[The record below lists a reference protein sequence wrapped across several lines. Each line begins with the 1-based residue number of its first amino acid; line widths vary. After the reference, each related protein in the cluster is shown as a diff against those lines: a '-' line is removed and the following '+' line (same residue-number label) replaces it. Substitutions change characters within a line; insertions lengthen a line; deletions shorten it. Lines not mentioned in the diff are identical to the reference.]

1 MPHIVSSLKILV
13 EFLGD
18 GGRWEK
24 LSERERERKKTL
36 QIDISKLVIAARKF
50 LESQEPNS
58 HPLTNRPAG
67 ATAAPPR
74 KPSSRS
80 FPSERSGGV
89 SLTMIPIGSYEC
101 SFPSVKLF
109 TSFLGGYQ
117 KPQTDPDVYLDRS

>member
-1 MPHIVSSLKILV
+1 VSQIVSFLEILV

-24 LSERERERKKTL
+24 LSLREREREREREKTL
-36 QIDISKLVIAARKF
+36 QIDISKLVIAARKS

-67 ATAAPPR
+67 AAAAPPR

-89 SLTMIPIGSYEC
+89 SLTMIPVSAP
-101 SFPSVKLF
+101 FPL
-109 TSFLGGYQ
+109 
-117 KPQTDPDVYLDRS
+117 